1 MLQPTNVARDH
12 PLDFII
18 GDISRGVQT
27 RSKLASF
34 CAHSSFVSYKE
45 PTKVEEALKDADWV
59 NAMHDELNNFKRNQV
74 WELIERPKGHN
85 MIETKWVFKNK

>member
-1 MLQPTNVARDH
+1 
-12 PLDFII
+12 
-18 GDISRGVQT
+18 
-27 RSKLASF
+27 LASF
-34 CAHSSFVSYKE
+34 YAHSSFVSYKE